1 MRWIDYFDRG
11 WEINPDGPCLIDDDG
26 DEGRGTTH
34 SYTEIRDLTLRIAGG
49 LMDAGFAK
57 GQHGAVLSYNHPLS
71 VAATLS
77 IMRTGLVWVPL
88 NPRNG
93 LPDNA
98 AILDSFDCDIL
109 FFHSDFIDAL
119 DMFRETAPRI
129 RRFVCLD
136 ADLGDQSLDDLIR
149 NQKAE
154 PRPFEYNMTD
164 TVMMAGTGGTT
175 GTPKGVQQTHRA
187 TNLQTLTIMA
197 TMPFHQPPVYL
208 AVAPLTH
215 ATGYITY
222 PMFAQ
227 GGAVALQRAPNVKR
241 ILQAIPRHKVS
252 VTFLPPTV
260 IYALL
265 ADPDVGS
272 IDFSSLDYFIYGASP
287 MSPSRLREAIDVM
300 GPVFLQMFGQTETLF
315 PLTWLPPEE
324 HFVEGVIGGEIVS
337 DERLRTCGRAAP
349 GVELAIMAPEG
360 ALLPDGEVGEI
371 VCHTEM
377 VMKGYYK
384 SPEATAEANAHGWF
398 HSGDMG
404 YRDGDGYYFIVDR
417 TKDMIIS
424 GGFNVYS
431 TEVEAAVLSH
441 PAVQE
446 CAVIGVPDEKWGE
459 AIKAV
464 IELKP
469 GMSVDT
475 DELIAHCKAAIGSVK
490 APKTVDIIDEIP
502 RSPVGKVLK
511 RDLRDKY
518 WAGQDRRVG

>member
-11 WEINPDGPCLIDDDG
+11 WEINPDGPCLIDDDADG
-26 DEGRGTTH
+26 GPTVH
-34 SYTEIRDLTLRIAGG
+34 SYAEVRDLTLRIAGA
-49 LMDAGFAK
+49 LMDTGFDR

-71 VAATLS
+71 VAATLA
-77 IMRTGLVWVPL
+77 IMRAGLVWVPL

-93 LPDNA
+93 LPENA
-98 AILDSFDCDIL
+98 ALLDSFDCDVL
-109 FFHSDFIDAL
+109 FFHSDFRDAVDL
-119 DMFRETAPRI
+119 FRERAPGI

-136 ADLGDQSLDDLIR
+136 DDLGDGPLDDFISG
-149 NQKAE
+149 QAAE
-154 PRPFEYNMTD
+154 PRPFDWDQLD

-175 GTPKGVQQTHRA
+175 GAPKGVMQTHRG

-197 TMPFHQPPVYL
+197 TMPFRKPPVYL

-222 PMFAQ
+222 PIFAQ
-227 GGAVALQRAPNVKR
+227 GGSVVLQRAPNIKR
-241 ILQAIPRHKVS
+241 VLEAIPRHKVNC
-252 VTFLPPTV
+252 TFLPPTV

-265 ADPDVGS
+265 AEPGVRDV
-272 IDFSSLDYFIYGASP
+272 DFSSLDYFIYGASP
-287 MSPSRLREAIDVM
+287 MSPSRLREAFEVM

-315 PLTWLPPEE
+315 PLTWFLPED
-324 HFVEGVIGGEIVS
+324 HFAGGNL
-337 DERLRTCGRAAP
+337 DGDLLPDDQLRSCGRAAP
-349 GVELAIMAPEG
+349 GVQMAVMSPDGDLLA
-360 ALLPDGEVGEI
+360 DGEVGEL
-371 VCHTEM
+371 VCRTEM

-384 SPEATAEANAHGWF
+384 NPAATAEANAHGWF
-398 HSGDMG
+398 HTGDMG
-404 YRDGDGYYFIVDR
+404 YRDPDGLYYIVDR
-417 TKDMIIS
+417 TKDMIIT

-431 TEVEAAVLSH
+431 TEVEAAVLTH

-469 GMSVDT
+469 GQSVDT
-475 DELIAHCKAAIGSVK
+475 DALIAHCKAEIGSVK
-490 APKTVDIIDEIP
+490 APKSVDIIDEIP

-511 RDLRDKY
+511 RDLREKY
-518 WAGQDRRVG
+518 WAGRDRRVG